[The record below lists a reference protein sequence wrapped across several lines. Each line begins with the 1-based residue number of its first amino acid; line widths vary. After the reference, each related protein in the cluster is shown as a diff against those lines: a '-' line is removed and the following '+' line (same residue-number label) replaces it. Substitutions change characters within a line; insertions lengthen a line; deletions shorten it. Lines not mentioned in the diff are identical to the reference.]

1 MQQAPADVAPHPR
14 TGDNMASMSTWGPI
28 IAVVLALIAAASVAV
43 IAWKL
48 TSDKFEKSP
57 EETDPAMP
65 GPPT

>member
-1 MQQAPADVAPHPR
+1 M
-14 TGDNMASMSTWGPI
+14 TSMSTWGPI

-48 TSDKFEKSP
+48 TSDKIDKSP
-57 EETDPAMP
+57 EEKDPAKP

>member
-1 MQQAPADVAPHPR
+1 MPQAPADVAPHPH

-48 TSDKFEKSP
+48 TSDTIDRSP
-57 EETDPAMP
+57 EEKDPAKP